1 LRNVAKTG
9 GAASRRPISPMMKRK
24 EKRKMKR
31 EKTTKRLAAL
41 SAALFVGSLAT
52 FGADVRACSQ
62 DVAAP
67 TVGEAVEIGAN
78 ESTPAAETKETT
90 PDEKNDATP
99 AVERVK
105 ELGGTLE
112 RDEAGRVVSLELNA
126 ENATVADVR
135 LFVAVQ
141 EGKLER
147 IVLHDVAGDG
157 EGLAGLEKRER
168 P

>member
-1 LRNVAKTG
+1 
-9 GAASRRPISPMMKRK
+9 MKSQK
-24 EKRKMKR
+24 KL
-31 EKTTKRLAAL
+31 KTTKCLVAL

-90 PDEKNDATP
+90 PGEKNDATS

-112 RDEAGRVVSLELNA
+112 RDEDGRVVSLELET

-135 LFVAVQ
+135 LFVAVP

-147 IVLHDVAGDG
+147 LVLHDVAGDG
-157 EGLAGLEKRER
+157 EGLAGREKRER